1 MVEVGEFEQ
10 FDGRAVFDYER
21 EADAVGWAVGGVR
34 ISRPAS
40 SEARSATSN
49 AHSLG
54 AYCGRVTGKQEVI
67 PREGYRQYF
76 PNKEEHRT
84 VVH

>member
-1 MVEVGEFEQ
+1 MGCRRNQDFAAGKLGGE
-10 FDGRAVFDYER
+10 
-21 EADAVGWAVGGVR
+21 
-34 ISRPAS
+34 ISH
-40 SEARSATSN
+40 SN

-76 PNKEEHRT
+76 RNKEEHQT